1 METPEKW
8 TASQKGRQGLDGE
21 NTELKG
27 TKRNTE
33 RP

>member
-8 TASQKGRQGLDGE
+8 TASREGRQGLNGE

>member
-8 TASQKGRQGLDGE
+8 TASQKGRQELDAE